1 MNSRVTMVLA
11 VLLLVGAVIAGYW
24 GLSLSQPS
32 QVTEVVVTEPV
43 ASTPDE
49 PMIEIA
55 ELPVVGEDEPER
67 VPVVVLARAVAAM
80 ATISAEDL
88 LVEELRVAPPG
99 SFADAEALV
108 GRVVWRDLPAGTVLN
123 ESSFETGGPLARM
136 IRPDERALA
145 IQIDEVIGGGGHIQP
160 GDYVDVLLFLRDDDR
175 NSDRTVQV
183 VIPALRILTVG
194 SSMGADRSGE
204 PLMPP
209 VAEDEKD
216 SRANRRVE
224 APRTAVLAIPE
235 ALLTRFMLA
244 SEVGK
249 LRLAVRSIDEKL
261 LAGYQAGAKQPD
273 KVEELNRQ
281 LFQFEKLALR
291 QASRPQPGLAP
302 QRPAGIPVYHGS
314 SVSRQHP

>member
-11 VLLLVGAVIAGYW
+11 GLLLVGAVIAGYW
-24 GLSLSQPS
+24 GLSLSRQP
-32 QVTEVVVTEPV
+32 QVVEVVAEPAPAV
-43 ASTPDE
+43 AVPN
-49 PMIEIA
+49 I
-55 ELPVVGEDEPER
+55 ELPSLPVREEEER
-67 VPVVVLARAVAAM
+67 VPVVVLARAVVAM
-80 ATISAEDL
+80 SEISAEDL
-88 LVEELRVAPPG
+88 LIEELRVAPPG
-99 SFADAEALV
+99 SFAESEPLV

-123 ESSFETGGPLARM
+123 ESSFESGGPLARM

>member
-11 VLLLVGAVIAGYW
+11 GLLLVGAVIAGYW
-24 GLSLSQPS
+24 GLSLSQPP
-32 QVTEVVVTEPV
+32 QVTEVVVAEPE
-43 ASTPDE
+43 E
-49 PMIEIA
+49 PAPA
-55 ELPVVGEDEPER
+55 EPLLDLSALPLVGEDEPER
-67 VPVVVLARAVAAM
+67 VPVVVLARAVPAM
-80 ATISAEDL
+80 ATISAQDL

-145 IQIDEVIGGGGHIQP
+145 IQVDEVISGGGHIQP

-291 QASRPQPGLAP
+291 QARQPQPGLAP